1 MFGRLFMLLI
11 LIIVLAF
18 AVMFDWYGARS
29 YFEQGLEK
37 TGQTVESLSEAG
49 DRLQDTFKQK

>member
-37 TGQTVESLSEAG
+37 TEQTVESLSEAG